1 MPLPLPNLDTRRFD
15 DLVAEM
21 KALIPR
27 NAPDWTNHN
36 PSDPGITVIELLA
49 WITEATLYR
58 INRIPERTYLNF
70 VSLLL
75 GEAPAKDD
83 LESVKREG
91 LKRFNEPY
99 RVLTA
104 EDFAQE
110 AARASAEVARVKILS
125 NAVEGRVTVLIV
137 PASGR
142 VPTPALLQQV
152 KQHLDDRRVVGTRLF
167 VRGPLYVAVK
177 LDVKVAPQVNTR
189 SEVVKKDVE
198 DKLKDYFD
206 PLKGGPEGRGWA
218 FGRPVSI
225 FELYYLIE
233 AIPGVDHVESI
244 VMNGDFLAKEIAIPE
259 DRLPD
264 LQTLTVGLTS

>member
-1 MPLPLPNLDTRRFD
+1 MPLPLPNLDTRHFD

-27 NAPDWTNHN
+27 NAPEWTNHN
-36 PSDPGITVIELLA
+36 PSDPGITLIELLA
-49 WITEATLYR
+49 WVTEATLYR
-58 INRIPERTYLNF
+58 VNRIPEKTYLNF

-75 GEAPAKDD
+75 GEAPAEDD

-152 KQHLDDRRVVGTRLF
+152 KQHLDDRRVVGT
-167 VRGPLYVAVK
+167 
-177 LDVKVAPQVNTR
+177 
-189 SEVVKKDVE
+189 
-198 DKLKDYFD
+198 
-206 PLKGGPEGRGWA
+206 
-218 FGRPVSI
+218 
-225 FELYYLIE
+225 
-233 AIPGVDHVESI
+233 
-244 VMNGDFLAKEIAIPE
+244 
-259 DRLPD
+259 
-264 LQTLTVGLTS
+264 